1 MKLLNRVLS
10 LMLAA
15 TLLVS
20 LCACS
25 GTPDADPTPSP
36 SAEESPSAEASPS
49 PDSFTVDTAVED
61 LTLATMGIP
70 GDFELF
76 SVNGHPVRACL
87 YMYWLSY
94 YMSYLES
101 MGYPLDLTNNPDLV
115 EYLKSDSLNTCI
127 QYALIEAKMDELDC
141 TLSQDL
147 QDSLDSNISMYKIML
162 GSEEAFNE
170 TLRQI
175 GLDYDTYYLLNAV
188 SYYATALQQQLF
200 PDKPSADE
208 LATYIQENDILYA
221 KHILFLTVDPTTN
234 QPLEAEKVAE
244 QKSAAEDVLKQLQ
257 NSENLRTEF
266 DSLMFLY
273 SEDSGLTSN
282 PNGYI
287 FTANEMVEAFES
299 ATRSLEFGQISGLV
313 ESPFGYHIILRLDPA
328 NDTDDVAA
336 SCQSAKM
343 DDQITAWLEE
353 SEIVVSDEFEAL
365 DIADFYTKYSAYAM
379 AFAEQENTD
388 AGE

>member
-10 LMLAA
+10 LALAA
-15 TLLVS
+15 ALLVS

-25 GTPDADPTPSP
+25 DTPDADPTPSP
-36 SAEESPSAEASPS
+36 SAEASPFAEASPS
-49 PDSFTVDTAVED
+49 PDSLTVDTSVED

-76 SVNGHPVRACL
+76 SVNGNPVRACL
-87 YMYWLSY
+87 YMYWLAY

-101 MGYPLDLTNNPDLV
+101 MGYPLDLENNPDLA
-115 EYLKSDSLNTCI
+115 EFLKSDSLNTCI
-127 QYALIEAKMDELDC
+127 QYGLIEAKMDELDC

-147 QDSLDSNISMYKIML
+147 QDSLDNNISMYKIML
-162 GSEEAFNE
+162 GEEAFNE
-170 TLRQI
+170 TLRQS
-175 GLDYDTYYLLNAV
+175 GLDYESYYLLNAV

-208 LATYIQENDILYA
+208 LAAYIQENDILYA

-234 QPLEAEKVAE
+234 QPLEADKVAE

-257 NSENLRTEF
+257 NSDDLRTEF

-299 ATRSLEFGQISGLV
+299 ATRSLEFGQISDLV

-328 NDTDDVAA
+328 TDTDDVAA

-353 SEIVVSDEFEAL
+353 SEIVLSDEFETL
-365 DIADFYTKYSAYAM
+365 DISDFYTKYSAYAM
-379 AFAEQENTD
+379 AFAEQENADT
-388 AGE
+388 GE